1 MGDDTQHQDEGYQFT
16 YGLQYNV
23 PSEQLALS
31 PAVTEPDVLAGT
43 TSKNAVAR
51 NVRRRLLASESIRR
65 VNPSIDLTAERFGL
79 SPVVTK
85 TDPQVT
91 PPSQKYLQN
100 PNVPN
105 LGSQNADARSVRRR
119 LLITESIRPVNAS
132 IDVTGERSLKMPE
145 IQPNY
150 VADTEAPTD
159 QNYPHVAASNFG
171 SNSARPQDDTQAY
184 MDLGDCDQQCL
195 HYGCLFFYSERLR
208 GASYARQAEYH
219 LCCGRGKI
227 YMPPDPDPPVFIK
240 RLLKDANF
248 LEHIRAYNQMFAMT
262 SFGAKIDDS
271 KRVTTRVFYNY
282 IYDTQSEVS
291 NRMHHF
297 GGLDKGGL
305 NLEIVQG
312 LVHVLDEHN
321 GLVRLF
327 RTARDR
333 CRAGDVP
340 GFKIRLYNMGGV
352 RGYELPISGVLGGIV
367 FEDGLKSRIDF
378 DVIIKFRGGPL
389 LALKYADLYGIIL
402 DIWLMRTECIIL
414 DKGGLNPEIVQGLV
428 HVLDEHNGL
437 VRLFRT
443 ARDRCRAGD
452 VPGFK
457 IRLYNMGGVRG
468 YELPIS
474 GVLGGIVFEDG
485 LKSRIDFMS
494 SLNSEAGLC

>member
-1 MGDDTQHQDEGYQFT
+1 MGDDTQHQDEGCQFT
-16 YGLQYNV
+16 YGLQYNA

-31 PAVTEPDVLAGT
+31 PAVTEPDVLAGI

-51 NVRRRLLASESIRR
+51 NVRRRLLASESIRC
-65 VNPSIDLTAERFGL
+65 VNPSIDLTAERFSL

-105 LGSQNADARSVRRR
+105 LGSQNADARNVRRR

-150 VADTEAPTD
+150 VADTGVEAPTD

-171 SNSARPQDDTQAY
+171 SSSARPQDDTQAY
-184 MDLGDCDQQCL
+184 MDLGDCDQQCR

-227 YMPPDPDPPVFIK
+227 YMPPDPDPPIFIK

-271 KRVTTRVFYNY
+271 VNTRRGPYV
-282 IYDTQSEVS
+282 
-291 NRMHHF
+291 
-297 GGLDKGGL
+297 
-305 NLEIVQG
+305 
-312 LVHVLDEHN
+312 
-321 GLVRLF
+321 
-327 RTARDR
+327 
-333 CRAGDVP
+333 
-340 GFKIRLYNMGGV
+340 FKI
-352 RGYELPISGVLGGIV
+352 SGQIHHWIGSLCP
-367 FEDGLKSRIDF
+367 E
-378 DVIIKFRGGPL
+378 
-389 LALKYADLYGIIL
+389 
-402 DIWLMRTECIIL
+402 E
-414 DKGGLNPEIVQGLV
+414 GGLNPEIVQGLV

-468 YELPIS
+468 YELPTS
-474 GVLGGIVFEDG
+474 GVLGGIVFEDCP
-485 LKSRIDFMS
+485 KSRIDFDVIIKFRGGP
-494 SLNSEAGLC
+494 LLALKYADLYGIILDIVRRDL